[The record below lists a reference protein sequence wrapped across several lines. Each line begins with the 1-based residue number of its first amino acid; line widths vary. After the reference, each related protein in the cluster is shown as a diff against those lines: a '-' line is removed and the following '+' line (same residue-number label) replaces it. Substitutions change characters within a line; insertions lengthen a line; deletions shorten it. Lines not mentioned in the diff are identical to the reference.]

1 MSEFIIVVP
10 VDKSVPLFHDP
21 RDDHSGKDDR
31 FEKNN
36 PIHSRPETGVRNLSF
51 IVPVQDEEATI
62 GELYS
67 RIERE
72 VDSHNPSHNPFEV
85 IFVDDGSKDESWK
98 KITQL
103 ARIRPDHVRGIK
115 FRRHAGKA
123 AALTAGFRA
132 ARGDVIFTLDADLQD
147 DPAEIP
153 KFIKKLDEGFDIVSG
168 WKKVRHDPW
177 HKVWPSR
184 IFNRMLS
191 RMGGVSLHDQNCGF
205 KCYRAQVARGLFLHG
220 ELHRM
225 IPSIAA
231 MKGYSSSEIEVHH
244 HPRLHGRS
252 KYGIER
258 FLRGFMDML
267 TIWFLRRYGERPLHL
282 VGGVSLTMLGLGI
295 LFLILGAGLLGVL
308 STWGFML
315 TVLGC
320 ILVASFPVL
329 IVTGL
334 ISELLN
340 RGGLEHQWELPIA
353 EDTASDTQKSQP
365 LHVQKT
371 EKEKSK
377 I

>member
-1 MSEFIIVVP
+1 MDGDFMSEFIIVVP
-10 VDKSVPLFHDP
+10 VDKSVPLFHDS
-21 RDDHSGKDDR
+21 RDDHSENDR
-31 FEKNN
+31 RSSQNN
-36 PIHSRPETGVRNLSF
+36 PFHSPSQTGIRNLSF
-51 IVPVQDEEATI
+51 VVPVQDEEATI

-67 RIERE
+67 RIEKE
-72 VDSHNPSHNPFEV
+72 VDSRNPTNNPFEV
-85 IFVDDGSKDESWK
+85 VFVDDGSKDDSWK

-103 ARIRPDHVRGIK
+103 VRTRPDHVRGIK

-147 DPAEIP
+147 DPTEIP
-153 KFIKKLDEGFDIVSG
+153 RFLKKLDEGYDIVSG

-191 RMGGVSLHDQNCGF
+191 RMGGVSLHDHNCGF
-205 KCYRAQVARGLFLHG
+205 KCYRAQVARSLFLHG

-225 IPSIAA
+225 VPCIAA
-231 MKGYSSSEIEVHH
+231 MKGYSSSEIEVSH
-244 HPRLHGRS
+244 HPRVHGRS

-267 TIWFLRRYGERPLHL
+267 TIWFLRRYAERPLHL
-282 VGGVSLTMLGLGI
+282 IGGVSLVLLGLGI
-295 LFLILGAGLLGVL
+295 LFLILGAGFLGIL
-308 STWGFML
+308 STWVFLLYILESFL
-315 TVLGC
+315 T
-320 ILVASFPVL
+320 ASFPVL
-329 IVTGL
+329 MVTGL

-353 EDTASDTQKSQP
+353 EDTANNSRTLD
-365 LHVQKT
+365 VQKNG
-371 EKEKSK
+371 KK
-377 I
+377 